1 MNSTLNIWI
10 GEIRRFNKSLHLV
23 GPQVLKNIETEVGN
37 CLKLIEP
44 VNEDILADLGT
55 GSGIPG
61 IPFAVM
67 HPDSKVILIERSEKK
82 CTFLRH
88 SISCMGLKNVEI
100 IETDPLVSSV
110 GKFPAVISRA
120 FSPKESLIKIT
131 SEILENNGRFYY
143 MASEEPSLDIRFLPG
158 KCIDPGTSY
167 GMRIYTY
174 RFNPWK

>member
-1 MNSTLNIWI
+1 MNDILNIWI
-10 GEIRRFNKSLHLV
+10 REIIRFNKSLHLV
-23 GPQVLKNIETEVGN
+23 GPQVLKNIEKEIDN

-67 HPDSKVILIERSEKK
+67 HPGSEVILIERSEKK

-88 SISCMGLKNVEI
+88 SISCMGLKNAAIVEA
-100 IETDPLVSSV
+100 DPLVSHV

-120 FSPKESLIKIT
+120 FSPKDSLVKIAA
-131 SEILENNGRFYY
+131 EILQDNGKFYY
-143 MASEEPSLDIRFLPG
+143 MASDEPSLDTRFQPENCINPG
-158 KCIDPGTSY
+158 NPD
-167 GMRIYTY
+167 GMKIYTF